1 MTLYFAMIVT
11 LIFYRVIAHAVRSQ
25 NMKPKILHGGNKMK
39 KSIITIIYLMFI
51 VVAFAQDT
59 TVTIELKSGDKVT
72 GEILEE
78 DDIRVI
84 ITTQFGELEIPKN
97 EILSIIRP
105 GEEFE
110 KIEQIRV
117 KVVPELNQEARWR
130 TIWSSMI
137 IGNSLY
143 GIGVPHVLGI
153 NDFKIANGM
162 RLLMFGGGFYA
173 SLRYTKGMDLPMGR
187 WRFQMAGAQL
197 GGMSIF
203 PIMAIVGF
211 ENWFDFDEEGKV
223 AFTYVM
229 AAVPFGVWKADQLY
243 KDWNLTNGQAYLI
256 SQSTYLGALNSIGI
270 INLIH
275 SDDWE
280 WSENLVRLYTCLTY
294 SGSIAGSYIAKKYVT
309 DKSYTED
316 DAIFINISAS
326 VGFFNSIILLN
337 LFDIDRRKPVTLF
350 LMAGVNGFTFLADK
364 LNQST
369 DLTRGQGS
377 IIGLGTYACY
387 LTWLGIASII
397 DIDYGTKFA
406 RVMDLASITSGWY
419 LTYRWVTGSSRL
431 GYDRGKTNLNGLT
444 ITPAVFANGD
454 SFYPGLR
461 LQVFF

>member
-1 MTLYFAMIVT
+1 
-11 LIFYRVIAHAVRSQ
+11 
-25 NMKPKILHGGNKMK
+25 
-39 KSIITIIYLMFI
+39 MFI

-72 GEILEE
+72 GEILDE
-78 DDIRVI
+78 DDNRVI
-84 ITTQFGELEIPKN
+84 IITQFGELEIPKN
-97 EILSIIRP
+97 EILSIRRT
-105 GEEFE
+105 EEKFE
-110 KIEQIRV
+110 KKEQIGV
-117 KVVPELNQEARWR
+117 KIVPELNQEARWR

-143 GIGVPHVLGI
+143 GIGVPYVLGI
-153 NDFKIANGM
+153 NDFQIANGM

-173 SLRYTKGMDLPMGR
+173 SLRYTKSMDLPLGR
-187 WRFQMAGAQL
+187 WQFQKAGAQL
-197 GGMSIF
+197 GGLSIL

-211 ENWFDFDEEGKV
+211 ENWSDFDKKGKV

-229 AAVPFGVWKADQLY
+229 AAVPYGVWRADQLY
-243 KDWNLTNGQAYLI
+243 KDWNLSNGQAYLI

-294 SGSIAGSYIAKKYVT
+294 SGSIAGGYFAKEYVT
-309 DKSYTED
+309 NKSYTED
-316 DAIFINISAS
+316 DALFISISAS

-337 LFDIDRRKPVTLF
+337 LFEVDRRKPITLF
-350 LMAGVNGFTFLADK
+350 LMAGINGFSFLADK

-369 DLTRGQGS
+369 DLKRGQGS

-387 LTWLGIASII
+387 LTWLGIAAVT
-397 DIDYGTKFA
+397 DIDYSTKFA

-419 LTYRWVTGSSRL
+419 FTYRWVTGSSRL
-431 GYDRGKTNLNGLT
+431 GYDRGKTNLNGFT

-461 LQVFF
+461 LHVFF